1 MQSEI
6 PSERE
11 VLDCF
16 QTLSNW
22 GRWGDDDELGTL
34 NFITAQKRVEA
45 TSLIREGAIVSCATT
60 ISYDSTPDMPDF
72 PMHFMIQSG
81 EGWATGNKVT
91 SRPTQVAMD

>member
-6 PSERE
+6 PSGQE
-11 VLDCF
+11 VLDYF

-34 NFITAQKRVEA
+34 NFITAQTRVEA
-45 TSLIREGAIVSCATT
+45 ASLIREGVTVSCATT
-60 ISYDSTPDMPDF
+60 ISYDSTPDMPDP

>member
-6 PSERE
+6 PSGQE
-11 VLDCF
+11 VLDYF
-16 QTLSNW
+16 QTLSTW
-22 GRWGDDDELGTL
+22 GRWGDELGTL

-45 TSLIREGAIVSCATT
+45 ASLIREGVTVSGATT
-60 ISYDSTPDMPDF
+60 ISYDSTPDMPDP

>member
-6 PSERE
+6 PSGQE
-11 VLDCF
+11 VLDYF
-16 QTLSNW
+16 QTLSTW
-22 GRWGDDDELGTL
+22 GRWGDELGTL

-45 TSLIREGAIVSCATT
+45 ASLIREGVTVSYATT
-60 ISYDSTPDMPDF
+60 ISYDSTPDMPDP

>member
-1 MQSEI
+1 
-6 PSERE
+6 
-11 VLDCF
+11 
-16 QTLSNW
+16 
-22 GRWGDDDELGTL
+22 L

-91 SRPTQVAMD
+91 SRPTQVAMG